1 MLDAQTYLRIVRAS
15 AIFDLVVTLA
25 FATPWTFLLLHGALA
40 TLHQHAGLPGT
51 LPAADPMS
59 VLLANLMGSVVVIWS
74 LARLRLNLP
83 VLGRYDAAARFLFA
97 AWQVHALGQGMSLIL
112 VPILVM
118 EVVFGILQLLPI
130 RSAPQR
136 REETVS
142 IL

>member
-15 AIFDLVVTLA
+15 AIYDLVVTLA
-25 FATPWTFLLLHGALA
+25 FATPWTFLLLLGALDV
-40 TLHQHAGLPGT
+40 LHQRLGLPGSI
-51 LPAADPMS
+51 PVADPMS

-97 AWQVHALGQGMSLIL
+97 AWQIHALGQGMSLIL
-112 VPILVM
+112 LPILIL
-118 EVVFGILQLLPI
+118 EVAFGFLQLLPI
-130 RSAPQR
+130 SDDAQWRKQ
-136 REETVS
+136 TVL